1 MVLAVVMVVGL
12 LLLLQLLVLLATV
25 GGHLVLEQVGSAAA
39 TAAFIGVAAPSSRRH
54 FLVIR
59 ATAQDTSCKYS
70 QIIIS

>member
-25 GGHLVLEQVGSAAA
+25 GGQLVLEQVGAA